1 MTKHDKKIIRVVP
14 RSNPRLSAST
24 NKGFTLLEL
33 TVVIAIII
41 LLSGIVLTNYRVG
54 EREYALLRSA
64 HKLAQDL
71 RTVEKMATASETLPS
86 AIFPSD
92 KDNGGF
98 PKGGY
103 GIYFQNNSNSYILF
117 ADCDDDKKYDETG
130 AALSCAEATSDT
142 PYPEGI
148 KELFLEEKIKISNL
162 YPSSPF
168 SITFFPPDPVIEIKS
183 GELLYNSATITI
195 TYDGETKTVKINT
208 VGLIEI
214 D

>member
-14 RSNPRLSAST
+14 RSNPRLFAST
-24 NKGFTLLEL
+24 KGFTLLEL

-71 RTVEKMATASETLPS
+71 RQVEKMAMASETLPS
-86 AIFPSD
+86 SSGGWFPQ
-92 KDNGGF
+92 
-98 PKGGY
+98 GGY
-103 GIYFQNNSNSYILF
+103 GIYFNQQENPNSYTLF
-117 ADCDDDKKYDETG
+117 ADCNNNQN
-130 AALSCAEATSDT
+130 LDT
-142 PYPEGI
+142 VYTCIENSAPEEI

-162 YPSSPF
+162 ELFSETFGTIPVSSF
-168 SITFFPPDPVIEIKS
+168 SVTFFPPDPVIKIISDFQE
-183 GELLYNSATITI
+183 YDSATITL
-195 TYDGETKTVKINT
+195 TYSDGEIKTVKINT

-214 D
+214 H